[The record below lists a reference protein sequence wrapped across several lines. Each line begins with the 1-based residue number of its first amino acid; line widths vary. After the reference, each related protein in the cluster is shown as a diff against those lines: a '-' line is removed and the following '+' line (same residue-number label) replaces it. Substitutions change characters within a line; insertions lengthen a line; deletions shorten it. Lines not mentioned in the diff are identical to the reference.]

1 MTPATPHPTL
11 DDAAIARIGQGL
23 VTRTLPKAEWTHAA
37 HFAAALWLIDHPA
50 IDAAAEMPDL
60 IRAYNAATGGVN
72 SDTEGYHETITIAS
86 LAAAR
91 TARDGT
97 SGAPLSNVLAALLAG
112 PCGRSD
118 WLLAHWRRETLF
130 APTARRKWV
139 APDLAPLPFP
149 VAVRS
154 NVA

>member
-1 MTPATPHPTL
+1 MTPATPHPAL

-50 IDAAAEMPDL
+50 IDAAAEMPGL

-91 TARDGT
+91 AVRQTHA
-97 SGAPLSNVLAALLAG
+97 GAPLSTVLSALLAG

-118 WLLAHWRRETLF
+118 WLLLHWRRETLF
-130 APTARRKWV
+130 TPAARRQWL

-149 VAVRS
+149 VAARS
-154 NVA
+154 HAT